1 MAFVYMA
8 CMCMLQMQKTHAEQQ
23 ALFVLFD
30 VKWNVWA
37 VTCGVAKNET
47 FHPTP
52 NTCNLNFRVQG
63 FATNHYKQ
71 GFAWDAVCGTRTQV
85 LMFQAE
91 CFASGE
97 NIPQTEF
104 PTKLALVRVSAA
116 IQVQTFLLFW
126 HQTSSFDV
134 MFQGEILNRRKHTS
148 NLSCC
153 RFALSFYFRLF
164 HRAQRQI
171 TDLFMKNKGP
181 FATNEDF
188 DKAPHVY
195 DPLTIWNGLPWF
207 ALRVGASFL
216 NQNPK
221 SLETPKK
228 PRAQARAHV
237 VLFVPCNGELLMLH
251 SFIPG

>member
-8 CMCMLQMQKTHAEQQ
+8 CMCMLQMQKHMQNSKLCLFCSMWNEMFGLWHVVSPKMKLSILLQTHAIWISVSRDLLQTITNRGLPEM
-23 ALFVLFD
+23 LFVAHELKCWCF
-30 VKWNVWA
+30 KQNVLQ
-37 VTCGVAKNET
+37 VAKT
-47 FHPTP
+47 YPK
-52 NTCNLNFRVQG
+52 LNFQRNSLSSEFRLQ
-63 FATNHYKQ
+63 FK
-71 GFAWDAVCGTRTQV
+71 FKLIFCCFGTTLQV
-85 LMFQAE
+85 L
-91 CFASGE
+91 
-97 NIPQTEF
+97 
-104 PTKLALVRVSAA
+104 
-116 IQVQTFLLFW
+116 
-126 HQTSSFDV
+126 

-228 PRAQARAHV
+228 PRAQARANV
-237 VLFVPCNGELLMLH
+237 LLFVPCNGGLLKLH